1 MYELNKHSFY
11 YVYIT
16 LKLTKDFQVRH
27 LFAQVFQEPWEVE

>member
-11 YVYIT
+11 YLYIT

-27 LFAQVFQEPWEVE
+27 LAQVFQEPWEVE